1 MRASSVCLCLIS
13 LLLISSS
20 TASASAQYSVAS
32 SEETSVSHLL
42 DPHAHI
48 SEQNYLDY
56 NMAMRDL
63 MVGNVDF
70 FMTSQIIASNPE
82 NSENTPGLQIIGMVE
97 QTDYYVPVVRA
108 DTQQDFGNSELL
120 EAINS
125 ALKEIFSSN
134 SDTDAYMTWFLG
146 ESEMDMSLVSQ
157 THQWPTPTEGGVLYE
172 MIHDEQELLACM
184 YDQNSPMSHLDESAV
199 MRGFEAEMFEMV
211 TNQMSSHY
219 SVHIS
224 FRAWDS
230 GGEFE
235 AVQDLKRGDCDIFV
249 GSMTSQKAVS
259 KGLRGGQAYYVD
271 GIVLMASETSPNLVD
286 VEELFGKEVSHT
298 VEEFDR
304 RWILI
309 SLLAVFIIYQ
319 SLRRD

>member
-1 MRASSVCLCLIS
+1 VPV
-13 LLLISSS
+13 
-20 TASASAQYSVAS
+20 ASASSEYTVAS
-32 SEETSVSHLL
+32 SEETPVSYLL
-42 DPHAHI
+42 DSHSHI
-48 SEQNYLDY
+48 TEQNYFDY

-70 FMTSQIIASNPE
+70 FLTSQMIASDPE
-82 NSENTPGLQIIGMVE
+82 NSENTPGLEIIGMVE
-97 QTDYYVPVVRA
+97 RTEYYVPAVRP
-108 DTQQDFGNSELL
+108 DTQQDFGNAEFL

-134 SDTDAYMTWFLG
+134 SDSDAYMTWFMG
-146 ESEMDMSLVSQ
+146 DPEMDMSLVSQ
-157 THQWPTPTEGGVLYE
+157 THQWPTPTEGGILYE
-172 MIHDEQELLACM
+172 MIHDEQEMVACM
-184 YDQNSPMSHLDESAV
+184 YDQDSPMSWLDASAV
-199 MRGFEAEMFEMV
+199 MRGFEVDIFEMV
-211 TNQMSSHY
+211 TNRISSHY
-219 SVHIS
+219 SAQLS

-235 AVQDLKRGDCDIFV
+235 AVQDLKRGDCDFLV
-249 GSMTSQKAVS
+249 GSMSAQNAVS

-271 GIVLMASETSPNLVD
+271 GIVLMASENSPELGD
-286 VEELFGKEVSHT
+286 VNDLFGEDDNPIVD
-298 VEEFDR
+298 ELDR